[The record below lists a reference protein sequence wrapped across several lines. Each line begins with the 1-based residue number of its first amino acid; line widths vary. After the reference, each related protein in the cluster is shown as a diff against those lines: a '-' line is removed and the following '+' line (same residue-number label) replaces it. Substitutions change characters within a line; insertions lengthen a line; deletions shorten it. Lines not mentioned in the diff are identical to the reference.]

1 MRPPPTPVCG
11 RTLAERPRVREDT
24 RVRVR
29 DSATIAP
36 PAEPAVG
43 HSRAGVVILATLAV
57 PFDPEA
63 VRVAAQAALETNS
76 RLIVV
81 DAVERPWW
89 PQSLTMRYAELE
101 CAEDRALIKE
111 LVAQMVGL
119 GLEVEH
125 LRIPTAKPV
134 DALLDLAGEYQA
146 GLLVLGP
153 DRSRFRPRLFA
164 RISRRVRKRATC
176 LLWVTGE
183 GP

>member
-1 MRPPPTPVCG
+1 M
-11 RTLAERPRVREDT
+11 
-24 RVRVR
+24 
-29 DSATIAP
+29 
-36 PAEPAVG
+36 
-43 HSRAGVVILATLAV
+43 LATLAV

-89 PQSLTMRYAELE
+89 PQSTDDALR
-101 CAEDRALIKE
+101 RARGGRGPGQIKQ
-111 LVAQMVGL
+111 LVAQMAGL

-125 LRIPTAKPV
+125 MRIPTAKPV
-134 DALLDLAGEYQA
+134 DAVLDLAGERQA

-164 RISRRVRKRATC
+164 RIARARAQARALPAVGHRRRPVAGVTPRVGCGRAAVRADTHSMSSAPGIGRLMK
-176 LLWVTGE
+176 
-183 GP
+183 

>member
-1 MRPPPTPVCG
+1 MN
-11 RTLAERPRVREDT
+11 
-24 RVRVR
+24 VR
-29 DSATIAP
+29 DSTTVEP
-36 PAEPAVG
+36 PVEERG
-43 HSRAGVVILATLAV
+43 SHSRSSVVILATLAV

-63 VRVAAQAALETNS
+63 VRVAAQAALETNA

-89 PQSLTMRYAELE
+89 PQALTMRYAELE
-101 CAEDRALIKE
+101 LDEDRAQIRE
-111 LVAQMVGL
+111 LVAQMAGL

-125 LRIPTAKPV
+125 LRVPSARPV

-164 RISRRVRKRATC
+164 RISRRVRKRAPC
-176 LLWVTGE
+176 LLWVAGE

>member
-1 MRPPPTPVCG
+1 MIF
-11 RTLAERPRVREDT
+11 
-24 RVRVR
+24 R
-29 DSATIAP
+29 DSITDEP
-36 PAEPAVG
+36 PVDTTVG
-43 HSRAGVVILATLAV
+43 RSRAGVVVLATLAV

-101 CAEDRALIKE
+101 LDEDRDQIKAL
-111 LVAQMVGL
+111 VSQMSGL

-125 LRIPTAKPV
+125 VRIPTAKPV
-134 DALLDLAGEYQA
+134 DAVLDLAGEYQA

-164 RISRRVRKRATC
+164 RISRRVRKRAPC